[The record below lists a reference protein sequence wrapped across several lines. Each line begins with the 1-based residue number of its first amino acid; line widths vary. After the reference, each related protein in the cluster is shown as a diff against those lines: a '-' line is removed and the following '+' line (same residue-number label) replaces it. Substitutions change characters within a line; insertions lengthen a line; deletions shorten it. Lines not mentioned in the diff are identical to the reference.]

1 MGCMRVI
8 AARILFVLGTG
19 CLVLGLFAGLLNRE
33 VIDSERFARHVDS
46 VRQDPEVARVVGLAV
61 SDRLLDAA
69 PDLVALRPLVESVSS
84 SVISSPAAGPV
95 VRSAAVPLHRAFTT
109 GDTALPVLR
118 IADIG
123 AVAIAALKTIAPDAA
138 AKLPDDMDVT
148 LSQIG
153 ASGFDKQIVSTVH
166 WVRITAWLQPM
177 LAVLLLLGSA
187 LLREKTWAQISRT
200 FGRAFMWLGGIIVGV
215 ILGATLASVLIP
227 TDDIKGA
234 LTVAAWHEID
244 GRLWII
250 AALALVVGLIGH
262 AMGGIRSIPTTQQ
275 EWIDL
280 GHWLIRPRRA
290 TRTALAARGSLIAI
304 IGILTVLRPLAV
316 LAIIGSAA
324 GLALIGWGGRDLI
337 VAGLSWLRSAERK
350 LHLEKATIPLA
361 ALAVVSL
368 VIGSVAYLA
377 WPKAR
382 DMAIVAAKG
391 YDPKACNGHREL
403 CDRRYN
409 DVAYPS
415 THNSMSAAD
424 GNGWFIGEQPTGVM
438 GQLRDGVRVFLV
450 DSWYGQMS
458 DRPPTVANTQASRA
472 DAFAAA
478 ERTYGKDVVRSALRV
493 RDSFDLEPVGAVK
506 PYLCHEL
513 CELGSTEWLPLMVR
527 VKEWMRDHPREV
539 ITFMVQDKVTP
550 EDVETL
556 LKSAGMYDML
566 YTPTLGQPW
575 PTLGEMIDSGKRLVW
590 IHENT
595 GGGTARPWVL
605 PSDIWVQETPYEFKK
620 VADFNCRPNRGAA
633 DAPLFLINHW
643 LGNFASRIRDAHTV
657 NSSAVLGP
665 RLAKCRTERGQIP
678 NFVAV
683 DNYAI
688 GDLFTEVDKLNG
700 VGGSDGGN

>member
-1 MGCMRVI
+1 MV
-8 AARILFVLGTG
+8 AARILFVLGTA

-33 VIDSERFARHVDS
+33 VIDSERFAGHVDS
-46 VRQDPEVARVVGLAV
+46 VRQDPDVARVVGLEV
-61 SDRLLDAA
+61 SDRLLEAA

-95 VRSAAVPLHRAFTT
+95 VRSAAVPLHRAMTT
-109 GDTALPVLR
+109 GDTALPILR

-153 ASGFDKQIVSTVH
+153 ASGLDKKIVSTVH
-166 WVRITAWLQPM
+166 RVRVTAWLMPV
-177 LAVLLLLGSA
+177 LALLLLLGSA
-187 LLREKTWAQISRT
+187 LLRARTWEQVSRT
-200 FGRAFMWLGGIIVGV
+200 FGRAFLWLGGIVVGV

-250 AALALVVGLIGH
+250 AALSLVVGLLGL
-262 AMGGIRSIPTTQQ
+262 AMVGVRSIPDTKQ
-275 EWIDL
+275 EWLDL
-280 GHWLIRPRRA
+280 WQWMIRPRRA
-290 TRTALAARGSLIAI
+290 TRTALAARGAVVVVV
-304 IGILTVLRPLAV
+304 GILTVLRPLTVLAV
-316 LAIIGSAA
+316 LGSAL
-324 GLALIGWGGRDLI
+324 GLGLIGWGGRDLI
-337 VAGLSWLRSAERK
+337 AAGISWLRSAEKK
-350 LHLEKATIPLA
+350 LHLEKVTVPLA
-361 ALAVVSL
+361 ALTVVSL
-368 VIGSVAYLA
+368 VVASVAYLA
-377 WPKAR
+377 WPKDR
-382 DMAIVAAKG
+382 DLATVAAKG
-391 YDPKACNGHREL
+391 SDPHACNGYREL
-403 CDRRYN
+403 CDRPYN
-409 DVAYPS
+409 EVAFPA

-424 GNGWFIGEQPTGVM
+424 GAGWFIGEQPTGVM
-438 GQLRDGVRVFLV
+438 GQIRDGIRVFLV

-458 DRPPTVANTQASRA
+458 NRPPTVANTQASRA
-472 DAFAAA
+472 EALAAA
-478 ERTYGKDVVRSALRV
+478 EKTYGKDVVRSALRV
-493 RDSFDLEPVGAVK
+493 RDSFNLEPVGSVK

-513 CELGSTEWLPLMVR
+513 CELGATEWLPLMVR
-527 VKEWMRDHPREV
+527 VKDWMRDHPREV
-539 ITFMVQDKVTP
+539 ITFMVQDKVSP
-550 EDVETL
+550 EDVESL

-566 YTPTLGQPW
+566 YTPTLGRPW

-595 GGGTARPWVL
+595 GGGTQRPWVL
-605 PSDIWVQETPYEFKK
+605 PSDLWVQETPYEFKK

-633 DAPLFLINHW
+633 DAPLLLINHW
-643 LGNFASRIRDAHTV
+643 LSNFASRIKDAHTV

-665 RLAKCRTERGQIP
+665 RLTKCRTERRQIP

-688 GDLFTEVDKLNG
+688 GDLFTEVARLNG
-700 VGGSDGGN
+700 VA